1 MIKILS
7 TLPEKDDDSGVALS
21 WSAMSEEL
29 KSMMNDV
36 QKVNNHA
43 ACSQGMRTDLV

>member
-1 MIKILS
+1 MS

-21 WSAMSEEL
+21 WSAIFEDL

-36 QKVNNHA
+36 QKVSNHA
-43 ACSQGMRTDLV
+43 ACLQGMRTDLV